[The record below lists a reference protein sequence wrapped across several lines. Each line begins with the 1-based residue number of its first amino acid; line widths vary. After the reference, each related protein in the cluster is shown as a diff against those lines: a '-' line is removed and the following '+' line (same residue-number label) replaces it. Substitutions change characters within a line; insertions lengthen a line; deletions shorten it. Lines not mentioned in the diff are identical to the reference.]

1 MKKYIIFGI
10 VLVVAGLLYGVIDVA
25 KAKKEKENLISYN
38 RDIRPVLSDKCFSCH
53 GPDVSKVKAGL
64 RLDLPASA
72 FAELEKNKGH
82 FAIVPGNPDKSELI
96 KRISSNDPGIMMP
109 MPESHLARLTTDE
122 IKLFTKWIEQGAKY
136 EKHWAFV
143 APVKEAIPEVDNSK
157 WVKNEIDPFIL
168 EKMEAKGFEPNETAS
183 REALIKRAYADITGL
198 APSYEELN
206 QWRNNTSDNWYAQ
219 LLDKLLQKPAYG
231 EKMALLWMDLAR
243 YADSYGFQ
251 DDNIRSQWPWR
262 DWVINAFN
270 TNMHYDQFLT
280 QQIAGD
286 LLPNASKSTI
296 LATAFFRNHKYTE
309 EGGVIEEEYRVSYN
323 IDKTRTY
330 GKAILGVT
338 IECAQC
344 HDHKYDPFSNKD
356 YYQLYAFFNMSKE
369 KGYEGDVSISTP
381 AKNPKLFITK
391 EEQSKFLSFINH
403 VDTNKLEVSVMDD
416 WKMGDTGKTRPTYIL
431 SRGSY
436 DAPTTVEV
444 KPTALESIMS
454 FDTLKYER
462 NRLGLAKWTVEKKNP
477 LTARVFVNFIWQEIF
492 GKGFVKTSSDYGL
505 QGELP
510 SHPALLDWLAVDFME
525 HNWDVKYLMKKI
537 LSSNTYQQSS
547 VVSKKQLE
555 QDPDNL
561 YYTRSPRIRF
571 KAEIVRDWVLGTS
584 GILNPMIGGPSV
596 KPYQPKGV
604 WESTTS
610 GRGVLASY
618 KQDHGPAIYRRG
630 LYTFIKLTAPP
641 PSMMIFDASNRDQ
654 CEAKR
659 ASTNTPLQALTM
671 LNDPAVLEASRVLA
685 ENISVGNKSLED
697 KLEQAFETIVIR
709 KPSRFE
715 RNKLMDYCAKQV
727 AFFNSNAPLLKNT
740 LTVGEYQHPT
750 KKYNEAEAAVN
761 KSLSFRGPS
770 AYRFLILCELVRN
783 GADGFNGRFFQILP
797 KVLIYFEIKLIF
809 EKTRVYFNLF
819 FL

>member
-10 VLVVAGLLYGVIDVA
+10 LLVVAGLLYGVIDLA

-38 RDIRPVLSDKCFSCH
+38 RDIRPILSDKCFSCH
-53 GPDVSKVKAGL
+53 GPDVSKIKAGL

-82 FAIVPGNPDKSELI
+82 FAIVPGNPEKSELI

-143 APVKEAIPEVDNSK
+143 APIKEALPEVDNSK

-168 EKMEAKGFEPNETAS
+168 EKMEAKGFDPNETAS

-198 APSYEELN
+198 APTYEELN
-206 QWRNNTSDNWYAQ
+206 TWRNNSSDNWYAQ

-286 LLPNASKSTI
+286 LLPTASKSSI

-391 EEQSKFLSFINH
+391 EEQSKLLSFINH
-403 VDTNKLEVSVMDD
+403 VDTNKLEVSVMGD

-444 KPTALESIMS
+444 KPTALESILP

-685 ENISVGNKSLED
+685 ENISVSNKSLED

-727 AFFNSNAPLLKNT
+727 AFFNGNAPLLKNT
-740 LTVGEYQHPT
+740 LAVGEYQHPT
-750 KKYNEAEAAVN
+750 KKYNEAEAAALM
-761 KSLSFRGPS
+761 KTI
-770 AYRFLILCELVRN
+770 LIL
-783 GADGFNGRFFQILP
+783 
-797 KVLIYFEIKLIF
+797 Y
-809 EKTRVYFNLF
+809 NLEETITKS
-819 FL
+819 

>member
-10 VLVVAGLLYGVIDVA
+10 LLVVAGLLYGVIDFA
-25 KAKKEKENLISYN
+25 KAKKEKESLISYN
-38 RDIRPVLSDKCFSCH
+38 RDIRPILSDKCFSCH
-53 GPDVSKVKAGL
+53 GPDVSKIKAGL

-82 FAIVPGNPDKSELI
+82 FAIVPGNPEKSELI

-143 APVKEAIPEVDNSK
+143 APIKEALPEVDNSK

-168 EKMEAKGFEPNETAS
+168 EKMEAKGFDPNETAS

-198 APSYEELN
+198 APTYEELN
-206 QWRNNTSDNWYAQ
+206 TWRNNSSDNWYAQ

-286 LLPNASKSTI
+286 LLPAASKSSI

-391 EEQSKFLSFINH
+391 EEQSKLLSFINH
-403 VDTNKLEVSVMDD
+403 VDTNKLEVSVMGD

-444 KPTALESIMS
+444 KPTALESILP

-685 ENISVGNKSLED
+685 ENISVSNKSLED

-727 AFFNSNAPLLKNT
+727 AFFNGNAPLLKNT
-740 LTVGEYQHPT
+740 LAVGEYQHPT
-750 KKYNEAEAAVN
+750 KKYNEAEAAALM
-761 KSLSFRGPS
+761 KTI
-770 AYRFLILCELVRN
+770 LIL
-783 GADGFNGRFFQILP
+783 
-797 KVLIYFEIKLIF
+797 Y
-809 EKTRVYFNLF
+809 NLEETITKS
-819 FL
+819 

>member
-1 MKKYIIFGI
+1 MKKYTLIGII
-10 VLVVAGLLYGVIDVA
+10 VLVAGLIYTVTFFTHQ
-25 KAKKEKENLISYN
+25 KKETLISYN
-38 RDIRPVLSDKCFSCH
+38 RDIRPVLSDKCFACH

-64 RLDLPASA
+64 RLDLPSSA

-96 KRISSNDPGIMMP
+96 KRVSSNDPAIMMP
-109 MPESHLARLTTDE
+109 IPESHLARLTTDE
-122 IKLFTKWIEQGAKY
+122 IKLFKKWIEQGATY

-143 APVKEAIPEVDNSK
+143 TPVKAPLPEVSNSK

-168 EKMEAKGFEPNETAS
+168 EKMEAKGFSPNEPAS
-183 REALIKRAYADITGL
+183 KEVLIKRAFVDITGL
-198 APSYEELN
+198 APSYAQLE
-206 QWRNNTSDNWYAQ
+206 QWRNNNNDNWYSQ
-219 LLDKLLQKPAYG
+219 LLDNLLQKPAYG

-270 TNMHYDQFLT
+270 SNMHYDQFLT

-286 LLPNASKSTI
+286 LLPNANKSTI

-309 EGGVIEEEYRVSYN
+309 EGGVIDEEYRVSYN

-369 KGYEGDVSISTP
+369 KGYEGDVSVSTP

-391 EEQSKFLSFINH
+391 EEQTKFLSFINH
-403 VDTNKLEVSVMDD
+403 ADTNKLEVSVMGD
-416 WKMGDTGKTRPTYIL
+416 WKIGDTVKARPTYIL
-431 SRGSY
+431 SRGRY
-436 DAPTTVEV
+436 DAPTTTEV
-444 KPTALESIMS
+444 KPTALESIMP

-462 NRLGLAKWTVEKKNP
+462 NRWGLAKWTVEKKNP

-492 GKGFVKTSSDYGL
+492 GKGIVKTSSDYGL

-525 HNWDVKYLMKKI
+525 HQWDIKYLVKKI

-555 QDPDNL
+555 QDPENI

-571 KAEIVRDWVLGTS
+571 KAEIIRDWVLGTS
-584 GILNPMIGGPSV
+584 GILNPVIGGPSV

-618 KQDHGPAIYRRG
+618 KQDHGPSIYRRG

-641 PSMMIFDASNRDQ
+641 PSMMVFDASNRDQ

-659 ASTNTPLQALTM
+659 PSTNTPLQALTM
-671 LNDPAVLEASRVLA
+671 LNDPTVLEASRVLA
-685 ENISVGNKSLED
+685 ENISLSNKSLED

-715 RNKLMDYCAKQV
+715 RNKLINYCEKQV
-727 AFFNSNAPLLKNT
+727 AYYQENTTLLKNT
-740 LTVGEYQHPT
+740 LSVGEYKHPT
-750 KKYNEAEAAVN
+750 QKYNEAEAAALM
-761 KSLSFRGPS
+761 KTI
-770 AYRFLILCELVRN
+770 LIL
-783 GADGFNGRFFQILP
+783 
-797 KVLIYFEIKLIF
+797 Y
-809 EKTRVYFNLF
+809 NLEETITKS
-819 FL
+819 

>member
-1 MKKYIIFGI
+1 MKKYTVLGI
-10 VLVVAGLLYGVIDVA
+10 VLMVVGLVFGIIKYTNA
-25 KAKKEKENLISYN
+25 KQEAANTLVSYN
-38 RDIRPVLSDKCFSCH
+38 REIRPLMSDKCFSCH

-72 FAELEKNKGH
+72 FGELEKNKGH
-82 FAIVPGNPDKSELI
+82 YAIVPGQPDKSELM
-96 KRISSNDPGIMMP
+96 KRIASNDPAIMMP
-109 MPESHLARLTTDE
+109 MPESHLTRLTSEE
-122 IKLFTKWIEQGAKY
+122 IKLFKKWIEQGAKY

-143 APVKEAIPEVDNSK
+143 APVKEKLPEVSHSS

-168 EKMEAKGFEPNETAS
+168 QKMEQKGFSPNDPATRET
-183 REALIKRAYADITGL
+183 LIKRAYADILGL
-198 APSYEELN
+198 APSFDELN
-206 QWRNNTSDNWYAQ
+206 KWTSSNSENWYSDLIDQ
-219 LLDKLLQKPAYG
+219 LLKKPAYG

-270 TNMHYDQFLT
+270 NNLPYDQFLT

-286 LLPNASKSTI
+286 LMPNATKSNI

-369 KGYEGDVSISTP
+369 KGYEGDVSVSTP
-381 AKNPKLFITK
+381 AKTPKLFITA
-391 EEQSKFLSFINH
+391 EEKKSLLNFINH
-403 VDTNKLEVSVMDD
+403 PDTNKLEVSVMGD
-416 WKMGDTGKTRPTYIL
+416 WKIGDTVKARPTYIL

-436 DAPTTVEV
+436 DAPTTIEV
-444 KPTALESIMS
+444 KPTALESILP

-462 NRLGLAKWTVEKKNP
+462 NRLGLAKWTVERKNP

-492 GKGFVKTSSDYGL
+492 GKGIVKTSSDYGL

-510 SHPALLDWLAVDFME
+510 THPELLDWLAVDFME
-525 HNWDVKYLMKKI
+525 HHWDIKYLIKKM
-537 LSSNTYQQSS
+537 LSSGTYQQSS
-547 VVSKKQLE
+547 VASKKQLE
-555 QDPDNL
+555 QDPENV
-561 YYTRSPRIRF
+561 YYSRSPRLRF
-571 KAEIVRDWVLGTS
+571 KAEIVRDWVLSTS
-584 GILNPMIGGPSV
+584 GLLNTMLGGPSV

-610 GRGVLASY
+610 GRGVLAAY
-618 KQDHGPAIYRRG
+618 KQDHGAAIYRRG

-641 PSMMIFDASNRDQ
+641 PSMMLFDASNRDQ

-685 ENISVGNKSLED
+685 ENISLSNKSMED
-697 KLEQAFETIVIR
+697 KIEQAFETILIR
-709 KPSRFE
+709 KPNRFE
-715 RNKLMDYCAKQV
+715 KNKLMAYCENQV
-727 AFFNSNAPLLKNT
+727 NFFNINATLLKNT
-740 LTVGEYQHPT
+740 LEVGEYIHPS
-750 KKYNEAEAAVN
+750 KKYNPVETAALM
-761 KSLSFRGPS
+761 KTI
-770 AYRFLILCELVRN
+770 LIL
-783 GADGFNGRFFQILP
+783 
-797 KVLIYFEIKLIF
+797 Y
-809 EKTRVYFNLF
+809 NLEETITKS
-819 FL
+819 

>member
-10 VLVVAGLLYGVIDVA
+10 LLAVAGLLYGVIDFA
-25 KAKKEKENLISYN
+25 KAKKEKESLISYN
-38 RDIRPVLSDKCFSCH
+38 RDIRPILSDKCFSCH
-53 GPDVSKVKAGL
+53 GPDVSKIKAGL

-122 IKLFTKWIEQGAKY
+122 IKLFSKWIEQGAKY

-143 APVKEAIPEVDNSK
+143 APIKEALPEVDNSK

-168 EKMEAKGFEPNETAS
+168 EKMEAKGFDPNETAS

-198 APSYEELN
+198 APTYEELN
-206 QWRNNTSDNWYAQ
+206 TWRNNSSDNWYAQ

-286 LLPNASKSTI
+286 LLPTASKSSI

-391 EEQSKFLSFINH
+391 EEQSKLLSFINH
-403 VDTNKLEVSVMDD
+403 VDTNKLEVSVMGD

-444 KPTALESIMS
+444 KPTALESILP

-685 ENISVGNKSLED
+685 ENISMGNKSLED

-727 AFFNSNAPLLKNT
+727 AFFNGNASLLKNT
-740 LTVGEYQHPT
+740 LAVGEYQHPA
-750 KKYNEAEAAVN
+750 KKYNEAEAAALM
-761 KSLSFRGPS
+761 KTI
-770 AYRFLILCELVRN
+770 LIL
-783 GADGFNGRFFQILP
+783 
-797 KVLIYFEIKLIF
+797 Y
-809 EKTRVYFNLF
+809 NLEETITKS
-819 FL
+819 

>member
-10 VLVVAGLLYGVIDVA
+10 VLVVAGLLYGVVDFA
-25 KAKKEKENLISYN
+25 NAKKQKETLVSYN

-53 GPDVSKVKAGL
+53 GPDVSKIKAGL

-82 FAIVPGNPDKSELI
+82 FAIVPGNPEKSELI

-122 IKLFTKWIEQGAKY
+122 IKLFSKWIEQGAKY

-143 APVKEAIPEVDNSK
+143 APVKEALPEVDNSK

-168 EKMEAKGFEPNETAS
+168 EKMEAKGFDPNETAS

-198 APSYEELN
+198 APTYEELN
-206 QWRNNTSDNWYAQ
+206 TWRNNTSDNWYAQ
-219 LLDKLLQKPAYG
+219 LLDKLLKKPAYG

-286 LLPNASKSTI
+286 LLPTASKSSI

-369 KGYEGDVSISTP
+369 KGFEGDVSMSTP

-391 EEQSKFLSFINH
+391 EEQSKLLSFINN
-403 VDTNKLEVSVMDD
+403 VYTNKLEVSVMGD
-416 WKMGDTGKTRPTYIL
+416 WKMGDTGKVRPTYIL

-436 DAPTTVEV
+436 DAPTTIEV
-444 KPTALESIMS
+444 KPTALESILP

-462 NRLGLAKWTVEKKNP
+462 NRLGLAKWTVEKTNP

-727 AFFNSNAPLLKNT
+727 AFFNGNAPLLKNT
-740 LTVGEYQHPT
+740 LAVGEYQHPS
-750 KKYNEAEAAVN
+750 KKYNEAEAAALM
-761 KSLSFRGPS
+761 KTI
-770 AYRFLILCELVRN
+770 LIL
-783 GADGFNGRFFQILP
+783 
-797 KVLIYFEIKLIF
+797 Y
-809 EKTRVYFNLF
+809 NLEETITKS
-819 FL
+819 

>member
-1 MKKYIIFGI
+1 MKKYTVIGMI
-10 VLVVAGLLYGVIDVA
+10 VLGASIFCIITYFA
-25 KAKKEKENLISYN
+25 KAKKEKETLISYN

-53 GPDVSKVKAGL
+53 GPDISKVKAGL
-64 RLDLPASA
+64 RLDLPSSA

-96 KRISSNDPGIMMP
+96 KRVSSNDPAIMMP
-109 MPESHLARLTTDE
+109 VPESHLARLTTDE
-122 IKLFTKWIEQGAKY
+122 IKLFKKWIEQGAKY

-143 APVKEAIPEVDNSK
+143 TPVKAPLPEVENTK
-157 WVKNEIDPFIL
+157 WIKNEIDPFIL
-168 EKMEAKGFEPNETAS
+168 EKMEAKGFSPNEAATK
-183 REALIKRAYADITGL
+183 ETLIKRAFVDIIGL
-198 APSYEELN
+198 APSYEQLN
-206 QWRNNTSDNWYAQ
+206 QWRNNTSDNWYSQ
-219 LLDKLLQKPAYG
+219 LLDHLLQKPAYG

-251 DDNIRSQWPWR
+251 DDNIRTQWPWR

-270 TNMHYDQFLT
+270 SNMHYDQFLT

-286 LLPNASKSTI
+286 LLPNANKSSI

-309 EGGVIEEEYRVSYN
+309 EGGVIDEEYRVSYN

-391 EEQSKFLSFINH
+391 EEQTKFLSFINH
-403 VDTNKLEVSVMDD
+403 TDTNKLEVSVMGD
-416 WKMGDTGKTRPTYIL
+416 WKIGDTVKARPTYIL
-431 SRGSY
+431 SRGRY
-436 DAPTTVEV
+436 DAPTTTEV
-444 KPTALESIMS
+444 KPTALESIMP

-492 GKGFVKTSSDYGL
+492 GKGIVKTSSDYGL

-510 SHPALLDWLAVDFME
+510 SHPALLDWLAVDFMD
-525 HNWDVKYLMKKI
+525 HQWDIKYLVKKI

-555 QDPDNL
+555 QDPENI

-571 KAEIVRDWVLGTS
+571 KAEIIRDWVLGTS
-584 GILNPMIGGPSV
+584 GILNPMLGGPSV

-641 PSMMIFDASNRDQ
+641 PSMMVFDASNRDQ

-671 LNDPAVLEASRVLA
+671 LNDPTVLEASRVLA
-685 ENISVGNKSLED
+685 ENISLTNKSLED
-697 KLEQAFETIVIR
+697 KLDQAFETIVIR

-715 RNKLMDYCAKQV
+715 RNKLINYCEKQI
-727 AFFNSNAPLLKNT
+727 AFYTTNRNVLKNT
-740 LTVGEYQHPT
+740 LEVGEYKHPS
-750 KKYNEAEAAVN
+750 KKYNEAEAAALM
-761 KSLSFRGPS
+761 KTI
-770 AYRFLILCELVRN
+770 LIL
-783 GADGFNGRFFQILP
+783 
-797 KVLIYFEIKLIF
+797 Y
-809 EKTRVYFNLF
+809 NLEETITKS
-819 FL
+819 

>member
-10 VLVVAGLLYGVIDVA
+10 LLVVAGLLYGVIDFA
-25 KAKKEKENLISYN
+25 KAKKEKESLISYN
-38 RDIRPVLSDKCFSCH
+38 RDIRPILSDKCFSCH
-53 GPDVSKVKAGL
+53 GPDVSKIKAGL

-82 FAIVPGNPDKSELI
+82 FAIVPGNPEKSELI

-122 IKLFTKWIEQGAKY
+122 IKLFSKWIEQGAKY

-143 APVKEAIPEVDNSK
+143 APIKEALPEVDNSK

-168 EKMEAKGFEPNETAS
+168 EKMEAKGFDPNETAS

-198 APSYEELN
+198 APTYEELN
-206 QWRNNTSDNWYAQ
+206 TWRNNSSDNWYAQ

-286 LLPNASKSTI
+286 LLPTASKSSI

-391 EEQSKFLSFINH
+391 EEQSKLLSFINH
-403 VDTNKLEVSVMDD
+403 VDTNKLEVSVMGD

-444 KPTALESIMS
+444 KPTALESILP

-685 ENISVGNKSLED
+685 ENISVSNKSLED

-727 AFFNSNAPLLKNT
+727 AFFNGNAPLLKNT
-740 LTVGEYQHPT
+740 LAVGEYQHPT
-750 KKYNEAEAAVN
+750 KKYNEAEAAALM
-761 KSLSFRGPS
+761 KTI
-770 AYRFLILCELVRN
+770 LIL
-783 GADGFNGRFFQILP
+783 
-797 KVLIYFEIKLIF
+797 Y
-809 EKTRVYFNLF
+809 NLEETITKS
-819 FL
+819 

>member
-10 VLVVAGLLYGVIDVA
+10 LLVVAGLLYGVINLA
-25 KAKKEKENLISYN
+25 NAKKQKENLISYN

-82 FAIVPGNPDKSELI
+82 FAIVPGNPEKSELI
-96 KRISSNDPGIMMP
+96 KRVSSNDPGIMMP
-109 MPESHLARLTTDE
+109 MPESHLARLTTEE
-122 IKLFTKWIEQGAKY
+122 IKLFSKWIEQGAKY

-143 APVKEAIPEVDNSK
+143 APIKEALPEVDNSK

-168 EKMEAKGFEPNETAS
+168 EKMEAKGFDPNETAS

-198 APSYEELN
+198 APTYEELN
-206 QWRNNTSDNWYAQ
+206 TWRNNSSDNWYAQ
-219 LLDKLLQKPAYG
+219 LLDKLLLKPAYG

-286 LLPNASKSTI
+286 LLPTATKSSI

-391 EEQSKFLSFINH
+391 EEQSKLLSFINH
-403 VDTNKLEVSVMDD
+403 VDTNKLEVSVMGD

-436 DAPTTVEV
+436 DAPTKIEV
-444 KPTALESIMS
+444 KPTALESIMP

-685 ENISVGNKSLED
+685 ENISMGNKSLED

-715 RNKLMDYCAKQV
+715 RNKLMDYCEKQV
-727 AFFNSNAPLLKNT
+727 AFFNGNAPILKNT
-740 LTVGEYQHPT
+740 LAVGEYQHPT
-750 KKYNEAEAAVN
+750 KKYNEAEAAALM
-761 KSLSFRGPS
+761 KTI
-770 AYRFLILCELVRN
+770 LIL
-783 GADGFNGRFFQILP
+783 
-797 KVLIYFEIKLIF
+797 Y
-809 EKTRVYFNLF
+809 NLEETITKS
-819 FL
+819 

>member
-10 VLVVAGLLYGVIDVA
+10 IVVVAGLLYGVIDLA

-38 RDIRPVLSDKCFSCH
+38 RDIRPILSDKCFSCH
-53 GPDVSKVKAGL
+53 GPDVSKIKAGL

-82 FAIVPGNPDKSELI
+82 FAIVPGNPEKSELI
-96 KRISSNDPGIMMP
+96 KRISSNDPAIMMP

-143 APVKEAIPEVDNSK
+143 APVKEALPEVDNSK

-198 APSYEELN
+198 APTYEELN
-206 QWRNNTSDNWYAQ
+206 QWRNNSSDNWYAQ
-219 LLDKLLQKPAYG
+219 LLDKLLLKPAYG

-286 LLPNASKSTI
+286 LLPTASKSSI

-391 EEQSKFLSFINH
+391 EEQSKLLSFINH
-403 VDTNKLEVSVMDD
+403 IDTNKLEVSVMGD
-416 WKMGDTGKTRPTYIL
+416 WKMGDTGKVRPTYIL

-436 DAPTTVEV
+436 DAPTTIEV
-444 KPTALESIMS
+444 KPTALESIMP

-462 NRLGLAKWTVEKKNP
+462 NRLGLAKWTVEKTNP

-547 VVSKKQLE
+547 VVTKKQLE

-727 AFFNSNAPLLKNT
+727 AFFNGNAPLLKNT
-740 LTVGEYQHPT
+740 LAVGEYQHPS
-750 KKYNEAEAAVN
+750 KKYNEAEAAALM
-761 KSLSFRGPS
+761 KTI
-770 AYRFLILCELVRN
+770 LIL
-783 GADGFNGRFFQILP
+783 
-797 KVLIYFEIKLIF
+797 Y
-809 EKTRVYFNLF
+809 NLEETITKS
-819 FL
+819 

>member
-10 VLVVAGLLYGVIDVA
+10 VLVVAGLLYGVIDLA

-38 RDIRPVLSDKCFSCH
+38 RDIRPILSDKCFSCH

-82 FAIVPGNPDKSELI
+82 FAIVPGNPEKSELI
-96 KRISSNDPGIMMP
+96 KRISSNDPAIMMP

-136 EKHWAFV
+136 EKHWAFL
-143 APVKEAIPEVDNSK
+143 APVKEALPEVDNSK
-157 WVKNEIDPFIL
+157 WVKNEIDPFRL

-198 APSYEELN
+198 APTYEELN
-206 QWRNNTSDNWYAQ
+206 QWRNNSSDNWYAQ
-219 LLDKLLQKPAYG
+219 LLDKLLLKPAYG

-286 LLPNASKSTI
+286 LLPTASKSSI

-391 EEQSKFLSFINH
+391 EEQSKLLSFINH
-403 VDTNKLEVSVMDD
+403 IDTNKLEVSVMGE
-416 WKMGDTGKTRPTYIL
+416 WKMGDTGKVRPTYIL

-436 DAPTTVEV
+436 DAPTTIEV
-444 KPTALESIMS
+444 KPTALESIMP

-462 NRLGLAKWTVEKKNP
+462 NRLGLAKWTVEKTNP

-727 AFFNSNAPLLKNT
+727 AFFNGNAPLLKNT
-740 LTVGEYQHPT
+740 LAVGEYQHPS
-750 KKYNEAEAAVN
+750 KKYNEAEAAALM
-761 KSLSFRGPS
+761 KTI
-770 AYRFLILCELVRN
+770 LIL
-783 GADGFNGRFFQILP
+783 
-797 KVLIYFEIKLIF
+797 Y
-809 EKTRVYFNLF
+809 NLEETITKS
-819 FL
+819 

>member
-1 MKKYIIFGI
+1 MKKYTLIGII
-10 VLVVAGLLYGVIDVA
+10 VLVAGLIYTVTFFTHQ
-25 KAKKEKENLISYN
+25 KKETLISYN
-38 RDIRPVLSDKCFSCH
+38 RDIRPVLSDKCFACH

-64 RLDLPASA
+64 RLDLPSSA

-96 KRISSNDPGIMMP
+96 KRVSSNDPAIMMP
-109 MPESHLARLTTDE
+109 IPESHLARLTTDE
-122 IKLFTKWIEQGAKY
+122 IKLFKKWIEQGAKY

-143 APVKEAIPEVDNSK
+143 APVKAPLPEVSNSK

-168 EKMEAKGFEPNETAS
+168 EKMEAKGFSPNESAS
-183 REALIKRAYADITGL
+183 KEVLIKRAFVDITGL
-198 APSYEELN
+198 APSYAQLE
-206 QWRNNTSDNWYAQ
+206 QWRNNNNDNWYSQ
-219 LLDKLLQKPAYG
+219 LLDNLLQKPAYG

-270 TNMHYDQFLT
+270 SNMHYDQFLT

-286 LLPNASKSTI
+286 LLPNANKSTI

-309 EGGVIEEEYRVSYN
+309 EGGVIDEEYRVSYN

-369 KGYEGDVSISTP
+369 KGYEGDVSVSTP

-391 EEQSKFLSFINH
+391 EEQTKFLSFINH
-403 VDTNKLEVSVMDD
+403 ADTNKLEVSVMGD
-416 WKMGDTGKTRPTYIL
+416 WKIGDTVKARPTYIL
-431 SRGSY
+431 SRGRY
-436 DAPTTVEV
+436 DAPTTTEV
-444 KPTALESIMS
+444 KPTALESIMP

-462 NRLGLAKWTVEKKNP
+462 NRWGLAKWTVEKKNP

-492 GKGFVKTSSDYGL
+492 GKGIVKTSSDYGL

-525 HNWDVKYLMKKI
+525 HQWDIKYLVKKI

-555 QDPDNL
+555 QDPENI

-571 KAEIVRDWVLGTS
+571 KAEIIRDWVLSTS
-584 GILNPMIGGPSV
+584 GILNPVIGGPSV

-618 KQDHGPAIYRRG
+618 KQDHGPSIYRRG

-641 PSMMIFDASNRDQ
+641 PSMMVFDASNRDQ

-659 ASTNTPLQALTM
+659 PSTNTPLQALTM
-671 LNDPAVLEASRVLA
+671 LNDPTVLEASRVLA
-685 ENISVGNKSLED
+685 ENISLSNKSLED

-715 RNKLMDYCAKQV
+715 RNKLINYCEKQV
-727 AFFNSNAPLLKNT
+727 AYYRGNTALLKNT
-740 LTVGEYQHPT
+740 LSVGEYKHPT
-750 KKYNEAEAAVN
+750 QKYNEAEAAALM
-761 KSLSFRGPS
+761 KTI
-770 AYRFLILCELVRN
+770 LIL
-783 GADGFNGRFFQILP
+783 
-797 KVLIYFEIKLIF
+797 Y
-809 EKTRVYFNLF
+809 NLEETITKS
-819 FL
+819 

>member
-10 VLVVAGLLYGVIDVA
+10 VLVVAGLLYGVIDLA

-38 RDIRPVLSDKCFSCH
+38 RDIRPILSDKCFSCH
-53 GPDVSKVKAGL
+53 GPDVSKIKAGL

-82 FAIVPGNPDKSELI
+82 FAIVPGNPEKSELI
-96 KRISSNDPGIMMP
+96 KRISSNDPAIMMP

-136 EKHWAFV
+136 EKHWAFL
-143 APVKEAIPEVDNSK
+143 APVKEALPEVDNSK

-198 APSYEELN
+198 APTYEELN
-206 QWRNNTSDNWYAQ
+206 QWRNNSSDNWYAQ
-219 LLDKLLQKPAYG
+219 LLDKLLLKPAYG

-286 LLPNASKSTI
+286 LLPTASKSSI

-391 EEQSKFLSFINH
+391 EEQSKLLSFINH
-403 VDTNKLEVSVMDD
+403 IDTNKLEISVMGD
-416 WKMGDTGKTRPTYIL
+416 WKMGDTGKVRPTYIL

-436 DAPTTVEV
+436 DAPTTIEV
-444 KPTALESIMS
+444 KPTALESIMP

-462 NRLGLAKWTVEKKNP
+462 NRLGLAKWTVEKTNP

-727 AFFNSNAPLLKNT
+727 AFFNGNAPLLKNT
-740 LTVGEYQHPT
+740 LAVGEYQHPS
-750 KKYNEAEAAVN
+750 KKYNEAEAAALM
-761 KSLSFRGPS
+761 KTI
-770 AYRFLILCELVRN
+770 LIL
-783 GADGFNGRFFQILP
+783 
-797 KVLIYFEIKLIF
+797 Y
-809 EKTRVYFNLF
+809 NLEETITKS
-819 FL
+819 

>member
-10 VLVVAGLLYGVIDVA
+10 VLVVAGLLYGVIDFTN
-25 KAKKEKENLISYN
+25 AKKQKETLVSYN

-53 GPDVSKVKAGL
+53 GPDVSKIKAGL

-82 FAIVPGNPDKSELI
+82 FAIVPGNPEKSELI

-122 IKLFTKWIEQGAKY
+122 IKLFSKWIEQGAKY

-143 APVKEAIPEVDNSK
+143 APVKEALPEVDNSK

-168 EKMEAKGFEPNETAS
+168 EKMEAKGFDPNETAS

-198 APSYEELN
+198 APTYEELN
-206 QWRNNTSDNWYAQ
+206 TWRNNTSDNWYAQ
-219 LLDKLLQKPAYG
+219 LLDKLLKKPAYG

-286 LLPNASKSTI
+286 LLPTASKSSI

-391 EEQSKFLSFINH
+391 EEQSKLLSFINH
-403 VDTNKLEVSVMDD
+403 IDTNKLEVSVMGD
-416 WKMGDTGKTRPTYIL
+416 WKMGDTGKVRPTYIL

-436 DAPTTVEV
+436 DAPTTIEV
-444 KPTALESIMS
+444 KPTALESIMP

-462 NRLGLAKWTVEKKNP
+462 NRLGLAKWTVEKTNP

-727 AFFNSNAPLLKNT
+727 AFFNGNAPLLKNT
-740 LTVGEYQHPT
+740 LAVGEYQHPS
-750 KKYNEAEAAVN
+750 KKYNEAEAAALM
-761 KSLSFRGPS
+761 KTI
-770 AYRFLILCELVRN
+770 LIL
-783 GADGFNGRFFQILP
+783 
-797 KVLIYFEIKLIF
+797 Y
-809 EKTRVYFNLF
+809 NLEETITKS
-819 FL
+819 

>member
-10 VLVVAGLLYGVIDVA
+10 VLVVAGLLYGVIDLA
-25 KAKKEKENLISYN
+25 KAKKEKENHISYN
-38 RDIRPVLSDKCFSCH
+38 RDIRPILSDKCFSCH
-53 GPDVSKVKAGL
+53 GPDVSKIKAGL

-82 FAIVPGNPDKSELI
+82 FAIVPGNPEKSELI
-96 KRISSNDPGIMMP
+96 KRISSNDPAIMMP

-143 APVKEAIPEVDNSK
+143 APVKEALPEVDNSK

-198 APSYEELN
+198 APTYEELN
-206 QWRNNTSDNWYAQ
+206 QWRNNSSDNWYAQ
-219 LLDKLLQKPAYG
+219 LLDKLLLKPAYG

-286 LLPNASKSTI
+286 LLPTASKSSI

-391 EEQSKFLSFINH
+391 EEQSKLLSFINH
-403 VDTNKLEVSVMDD
+403 IDTNKLEVSVMGD
-416 WKMGDTGKTRPTYIL
+416 WKMGDTGKVRPTYIL

-436 DAPTTVEV
+436 DAPTTIEV
-444 KPTALESIMS
+444 KPTALESIMP

-462 NRLGLAKWTVEKKNP
+462 NRLGLAKWTVEKTNP

-727 AFFNSNAPLLKNT
+727 AFFNGNAPLLKNT
-740 LTVGEYQHPT
+740 LAVGEYQHPT
-750 KKYNEAEAAVN
+750 KKYNEAEAAALM
-761 KSLSFRGPS
+761 KTI
-770 AYRFLILCELVRN
+770 LIL
-783 GADGFNGRFFQILP
+783 
-797 KVLIYFEIKLIF
+797 Y
-809 EKTRVYFNLF
+809 NLEETITKS
-819 FL
+819 

>member
-10 VLVVAGLLYGVIDVA
+10 LLAVAGLLYGVIDFA
-25 KAKKEKENLISYN
+25 KAKKEKESLISYN
-38 RDIRPVLSDKCFSCH
+38 RDIRPILSDKCFSCH
-53 GPDVSKVKAGL
+53 GPDVSKIKAGL

-122 IKLFTKWIEQGAKY
+122 IKLFSKWIEQGAKY

-143 APVKEAIPEVDNSK
+143 APVKEALPEVDNSK

-168 EKMEAKGFEPNETAS
+168 EKMEAKGFDPNETAS

-198 APSYEELN
+198 APTYEELN
-206 QWRNNTSDNWYAQ
+206 QWRNNSSDNWYAQ

-286 LLPNASKSTI
+286 LLPTASKSSI

-391 EEQSKFLSFINH
+391 EEQSKLLSFINH
-403 VDTNKLEVSVMDD
+403 VDTNKLEVSVMGD

-444 KPTALESIMS
+444 KPTALESILP

-685 ENISVGNKSLED
+685 ENISVSNKSLED

-727 AFFNSNAPLLKNT
+727 AFFNGNAPLLKNT
-740 LTVGEYQHPT
+740 LAVGEYQHPT
-750 KKYNEAEAAVN
+750 KKYNEAEAAALM
-761 KSLSFRGPS
+761 KTI
-770 AYRFLILCELVRN
+770 LIL
-783 GADGFNGRFFQILP
+783 
-797 KVLIYFEIKLIF
+797 Y
-809 EKTRVYFNLF
+809 NLEETITKS
-819 FL
+819 

>member
-10 VLVVAGLLYGVIDVA
+10 VVVVAGLLYGVIDLA

-38 RDIRPVLSDKCFSCH
+38 RDIRPILSDKCFSCH
-53 GPDVSKVKAGL
+53 GPDVSKIKAGL

-82 FAIVPGNPDKSELI
+82 FAIVPGNPEKSELI
-96 KRISSNDPGIMMP
+96 KRISSNDPAIMMP

-136 EKHWAFV
+136 EKHWAFL
-143 APVKEAIPEVDNSK
+143 APVKEALPEVDNSK

-198 APSYEELN
+198 APTYEELN
-206 QWRNNTSDNWYAQ
+206 QWRNNSSDNWYAQ
-219 LLDKLLQKPAYG
+219 LLDKLLLKPAYG

-286 LLPNASKSTI
+286 LLPTASKSSI

-391 EEQSKFLSFINH
+391 EEQSKLLSFINH
-403 VDTNKLEVSVMDD
+403 IDTNKLEVSVMGD
-416 WKMGDTGKTRPTYIL
+416 WKMGDTGKVRPTYIL

-436 DAPTTVEV
+436 DAPTTIEV
-444 KPTALESIMS
+444 KPTALESIMP

-462 NRLGLAKWTVEKKNP
+462 NRLGLAKWTVEKTNP

-715 RNKLMDYCAKQV
+715 RNKLMDYCEKQV
-727 AFFNSNAPLLKNT
+727 AFFNGNAPLLKNT
-740 LTVGEYQHPT
+740 LAVGEYQHPT
-750 KKYNEAEAAVN
+750 KKYNEAEAAALM
-761 KSLSFRGPS
+761 KTI
-770 AYRFLILCELVRN
+770 LIL
-783 GADGFNGRFFQILP
+783 
-797 KVLIYFEIKLIF
+797 Y
-809 EKTRVYFNLF
+809 NLEETITKS
-819 FL
+819 

>member
-10 VLVVAGLLYGVIDVA
+10 VLVVAGLLYGVIDLA

-38 RDIRPVLSDKCFSCH
+38 RDIRPILSDKCFSCH
-53 GPDVSKVKAGL
+53 GPDVSKIKAGL

-82 FAIVPGNPDKSELI
+82 FAIVPGNPEKSELI
-96 KRISSNDPGIMMP
+96 KRISSNDPAIMMP

-143 APVKEAIPEVDNSK
+143 APVKEALPEVDNSK

-198 APSYEELN
+198 APTYEELN
-206 QWRNNTSDNWYAQ
+206 QWRNNSSDNWYAQ
-219 LLDKLLQKPAYG
+219 LLDKLLLKPAYG

-286 LLPNASKSTI
+286 LLPTASKSSI

-391 EEQSKFLSFINH
+391 EEQSKLLSFINH
-403 VDTNKLEVSVMDD
+403 VDTNKLEVSVMGD
-416 WKMGDTGKTRPTYIL
+416 WKMGDTGKVRPTYIL

-436 DAPTTVEV
+436 DAPTTIEV
-444 KPTALESIMS
+444 KPTALESIMP

-462 NRLGLAKWTVEKKNP
+462 NRLGLAKWTVEKTNP

-727 AFFNSNAPLLKNT
+727 AFFNGNAPLLKNT
-740 LTVGEYQHPT
+740 LAVGEYQHPT
-750 KKYNEAEAAVN
+750 KKYNEAEAAALM
-761 KSLSFRGPS
+761 KTI
-770 AYRFLILCELVRN
+770 LIL
-783 GADGFNGRFFQILP
+783 
-797 KVLIYFEIKLIF
+797 Y
-809 EKTRVYFNLF
+809 NLEETITKS
-819 FL
+819 

>member
-1 MKKYIIFGI
+1 MKRYTLLGIILI
-10 VLVVAGLLYGVIDVA
+10 VTGLVYGVV
-25 KAKKEKENLISYN
+25 KYTYAKKEAANALVSYN
-38 RDIRPVLSDKCFSCH
+38 RDIRPLLSDKCFACH
-53 GPDVSKVKAGL
+53 GPDVSKIKAGL

-82 FAIVPGNPDKSELI
+82 FAIVPGQPDKSELI
-96 KRISSNDPGIMMP
+96 KRIASNDPAIMMP
-109 MPESHLARLTTDE
+109 VPESHLTRLTTEE
-122 IKLFTKWIEQGAKY
+122 INLFKRWIEQGAKY

-143 APVKEAIPEVDNSK
+143 APVKAKLPEVDHSS

-168 EKMEAKGFEPNETAS
+168 QKMEQKGFSPNEPATK
-183 REALIKRAYADITGL
+183 ETLIKRAYSDILGL
-198 APSYEELN
+198 APSFNELN
-206 QWRNNTSDNWYAQ
+206 HWTNVSSENWYAELIDQ
-219 LLDKLLQKPAYG
+219 LLKKPAYG

-243 YADSYGFQ
+243 YSDSYGFQ

-270 TNMHYDQFLT
+270 TNLSYDQFLT

-286 LLPNASKSTI
+286 LMPNATKSNI

-369 KGYEGDVSISTP
+369 KGFEGDVSVSTP
-381 AKNPKLFITK
+381 AKTPKVYIDAAERNKYMT
-391 EEQSKFLSFINH
+391 FINQP
-403 VDTNKLEVSVMDD
+403 DTNKLEVSVMGD
-416 WKMGDTGKTRPTYIL
+416 WKVTDTVKARPTYIL
-431 SRGSY
+431 SRGRY
-436 DAPTTVEV
+436 DAPTDIEV
-444 KPTALESIMS
+444 KPTGLESILPYDS
-454 FDTLKYER
+454 LKYER

-492 GKGFVKTSSDYGL
+492 GKGIVKTSSDYGL

-510 SHPALLDWLAVDFME
+510 THPELLDWLAVDFME
-525 HNWDVKYLMKKI
+525 HNWDIKYLIKKI
-537 LSSNTYQQSS
+537 LTSNTYQQSS
-547 VVSKKQLE
+547 VVSKSQLE
-555 QDPDNL
+555 KDPENI
-561 YYTRSPRIRF
+561 YYTRSPRLRF
-571 KAEIVRDWVLGTS
+571 KAEIVRDWVLSTS
-584 GILNPMIGGPSV
+584 GLLNTAIGGPSV

-610 GRGVLASY
+610 GRGVLATY
-618 KQDHGPAIYRRG
+618 KQDHGPDIYRRG

-641 PSMMIFDASNRDQ
+641 PSMMVFDASNRDQ

-685 ENISVGNKSLED
+685 ENISISNKSIED
-697 KLEQAFETIVIR
+697 KIEQAFKTIMIR

-715 RNKLMDYCAKQV
+715 RNKLTAFCENQV
-727 AFFNSNAPLLKNT
+727 AFFNANPTLLKNT
-740 LTVGEYQHPT
+740 LEVGEYAHPT
-750 KKYNEAEAAVN
+750 KKYNTVETAALM
-761 KSLSFRGPS
+761 K
-770 AYRFLILCELVRN
+770 AILIL
-783 GADGFNGRFFQILP
+783 
-797 KVLIYFEIKLIF
+797 Y
-809 EKTRVYFNLF
+809 NLEETITKS
-819 FL
+819 

>member
-10 VLVVAGLLYGVIDVA
+10 VLVVAGLLYGLVDMA
-25 KAKKEKENLISYN
+25 NAKKQKENLISYN

-82 FAIVPGNPDKSELI
+82 FAIVPGSPDKSELI
-96 KRISSNDPGIMMP
+96 KRVSSNDPAVMMP
-109 MPESHLARLTTDE
+109 VPESHLARLTTDE
-122 IKLFTKWIEQGAKY
+122 IKLFSKWIEQGAKY

-143 APVKEAIPEVDNSK
+143 APVKEALPEVDHNK

-168 EKMEAKGFEPNETAS
+168 EKMEAKGFSPNETAS

-198 APSYEELN
+198 APSFEELN
-206 QWRNNTSDNWYAQ
+206 EWRNNTSENWYAQ

-286 LLPNASKSTI
+286 LLPNASKSNI

-369 KGYEGDVSISTP
+369 KGYEGDVSVSTP

-391 EEQSKFLSFINH
+391 EEQTKILSFINH
-403 VDTNKLEVSVMDD
+403 VDTNKLEVSVMGD
-416 WKMGDTGKTRPTYIL
+416 WKIGDTVKARPTYIL

-444 KPTALESIMS
+444 KPTALESIMP

-492 GKGFVKTSSDYGL
+492 GKGIVKTSSDYGL
-505 QGELP
+505 QGQLP

-525 HNWDVKYLMKKI
+525 HNWDIKYLVKKI

-555 QDPDNL
+555 QDPENL

-584 GILNPMIGGPSV
+584 GILNPTIGGPSV

-685 ENISVGNKSLED
+685 ENISIGNKTLED

-715 RNKLMDYCAKQV
+715 RNKLIDYCTKQV
-727 AFFNSNAPLLKNT
+727 AFFNGNALLLKNT
-740 LTVGEYQHPT
+740 LAVGEYKHPT
-750 KKYNEAEAAVN
+750 KKYNEAEAAALM
-761 KSLSFRGPS
+761 KTI
-770 AYRFLILCELVRN
+770 LIL
-783 GADGFNGRFFQILP
+783 
-797 KVLIYFEIKLIF
+797 Y
-809 EKTRVYFNLF
+809 NLEETITKS
-819 FL
+819 

>member
-10 VLVVAGLLYGVIDVA
+10 VLVVAGLLYGVIDLA

-38 RDIRPVLSDKCFSCH
+38 RDIRPILSDKCFSCH
-53 GPDVSKVKAGL
+53 GPDVSKIKAGL

-82 FAIVPGNPDKSELI
+82 FAIVPGNPEKSELI
-96 KRISSNDPGIMMP
+96 KRISSNDPAIMMP

-143 APVKEAIPEVDNSK
+143 APVKEALPEVDNSK

-198 APSYEELN
+198 APTYEELN
-206 QWRNNTSDNWYAQ
+206 QWRNNSSDNWYAQ
-219 LLDKLLQKPAYG
+219 LLDKLLLKPAYG

-286 LLPNASKSTI
+286 LLPTASKSSI

-391 EEQSKFLSFINH
+391 EEQSKLLSFINH
-403 VDTNKLEVSVMDD
+403 IDTNKLEVSVMGD
-416 WKMGDTGKTRPTYIL
+416 WKMGDTGKVRPTYIL

-436 DAPTTVEV
+436 DAPTTIEV
-444 KPTALESIMS
+444 KPTALESIMP

-462 NRLGLAKWTVEKKNP
+462 NRLGLAKWTVEKTNP

-685 ENISVGNKSLED
+685 ENISVGNKTLED

-727 AFFNSNAPLLKNT
+727 AFFNGNAPLLKNT
-740 LTVGEYQHPT
+740 LAVGEYQHPS
-750 KKYNEAEAAVN
+750 KKYNEAEAAALM
-761 KSLSFRGPS
+761 KTI
-770 AYRFLILCELVRN
+770 LIL
-783 GADGFNGRFFQILP
+783 
-797 KVLIYFEIKLIF
+797 Y
-809 EKTRVYFNLF
+809 NLEETITKS
-819 FL
+819 

>member
-10 VLVVAGLLYGVIDVA
+10 VLVVAGLLYGVIDLA

-38 RDIRPVLSDKCFSCH
+38 RDIRPILSDKCFSCH
-53 GPDVSKVKAGL
+53 GPDVSKIKAGL

-82 FAIVPGNPDKSELI
+82 FAIVPGNPEKSELI
-96 KRISSNDPGIMMP
+96 KRISSNDPAIMMP

-143 APVKEAIPEVDNSK
+143 APVKEALPEVDNSK

-198 APSYEELN
+198 APTYEELN
-206 QWRNNTSDNWYAQ
+206 QWRNNSSDNWYAQ
-219 LLDKLLQKPAYG
+219 LLDKLLLKPAYG

-286 LLPNASKSTI
+286 LLPTASKSSI

-391 EEQSKFLSFINH
+391 EEQSKLLSFINH
-403 VDTNKLEVSVMDD
+403 IDTNKLEVSVMGD
-416 WKMGDTGKTRPTYIL
+416 WKMGDTGKVRPTYIL

-436 DAPTTVEV
+436 DAPTTIEV
-444 KPTALESIMS
+444 KPTALESIMP

-462 NRLGLAKWTVEKKNP
+462 NRLGLAKWTVEKTNP

-547 VVSKKQLE
+547 VVTKKQLE
-555 QDPDNL
+555 QDPDNI

-727 AFFNSNAPLLKNT
+727 AFFNGNAPLLKNT
-740 LTVGEYQHPT
+740 LAVGEYQHPS
-750 KKYNEAEAAVN
+750 KKYNEAEAAALM
-761 KSLSFRGPS
+761 KTI
-770 AYRFLILCELVRN
+770 LIL
-783 GADGFNGRFFQILP
+783 
-797 KVLIYFEIKLIF
+797 Y
-809 EKTRVYFNLF
+809 NLEETITKS
-819 FL
+819 